1 MEINFFTLWF
11 LVSPFIILHLYL
23 KNKEYKQINDV
34 WDKDY
39 KSIITSYGTLKNF
52 LDCHEQDYTIIRENV
67 VKFYSAVSD
76 ANRRYMTK
84 TETLLKM
91 VEDGKIRKDEMY
103 KAIKMI
109 RREICIQID
118 DILTQMNAFIID
130 EEQAHSDNKEM
141 IDILNDIDEKYKNN
155 SIYREVNK
163 D

>member
-1 MEINFFTLWF
+1 MKKKLIR
-11 LVSPFIILHLYL
+11 
-23 KNKEYKQINDV
+23 
-34 WDKDY
+34 
-39 KSIITSYGTLKNF
+39 IITSYGTLKNF

-109 RREICIQID
+109 RREICIQIYS
-118 DILTQMNAFIID
+118 LLLSFIIT
-130 EEQAHSDNKEM
+130 SFFLSKKR
-141 IDILNDIDEKYKNN
+141 LF
-155 SIYREVNK
+155 
-163 D
+163 